1 MSEKLPIVH
10 GTMGVQYFGAL
21 SAEAV
26 KAVLVPVGVDA
37 VANGKV
43 FVAAIERRS
52 SWL

>member
-1 MSEKLPIVH
+1 
-10 GTMGVQYFGAL
+10 MGVQYFGAL